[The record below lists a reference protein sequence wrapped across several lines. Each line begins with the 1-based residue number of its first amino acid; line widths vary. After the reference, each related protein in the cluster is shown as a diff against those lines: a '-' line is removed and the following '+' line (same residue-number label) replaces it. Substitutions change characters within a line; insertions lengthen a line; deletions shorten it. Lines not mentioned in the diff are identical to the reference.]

1 MKPLADAFRK
11 GLQVV
16 TRYGLIAQVL
26 RMIAS
31 SSERVVH
38 SGSEG
43 DPIKHALH
51 LAADACEQVDQ
62 AESELQEATIYAAQL
77 WYLLDRAAATL
88 DTQPYPTDL
97 PEGEALDAWTL
108 ENEIRVVLQAESH
121 PAGRLLLDELHAARI
136 AMRAASA
143 LAAAQRG
150 GDGEQIPRCLAV
162 FEQASRAYRAVWQG
176 WATDADAGAVP

>member
-1 MKPLADAFRK
+1 
-11 GLQVV
+11 V
-16 TRYGLIAQVL
+16 TRYGLTAQVL

-31 SSERVVH
+31 SSERVVY

-62 AESELQEATIYAAQL
+62 AEFELQEATIYAAHL
-77 WYLLDRAAATL
+77 WYLLDRAAAIL

-108 ENEIRVVLQAESH
+108 VNEIRVALQADSH
-121 PAGRLLLDELHAARI
+121 PAGRVLLDELRAARV

-143 LAAAQRG
+143 LATAQRG
-150 GDGEQIPRCLAV
+150 GDEEQISRCLAV
-162 FEQASRAYRAVWQG
+162 FEQARRAYKAAGQGRA
-176 WATDADAGAVP
+176 ADAEAGAVP

>member
-1 MKPLADAFRK
+1 
-11 GLQVV
+11 V
-16 TRYGLIAQVL
+16 TRYGLIAEAL

-51 LAADACEQVDQ
+51 VAANACEQVDR
-62 AESELQEATIYAAQL
+62 AESELQEAAIYAAQL
-77 WYLLDRAAATL
+77 WYLLDRAAAIL

-108 ENEIRVVLQAESH
+108 VNEIRVALQAESH
-121 PAGRLLLDELHAARI
+121 PAGWVLLSELRAARVAI
-136 AMRAASA
+136 RAASA
-143 LAAAQRG
+143 LADAERG
-150 GDGEQIPRCLAV
+150 SDAGQISRCLAV
-162 FEQASRAYRAVWQG
+162 FEQTSRAYK
-176 WATDADAGAVP
+176 AGAQARVTGADEGVVP

>member
-1 MKPLADAFRK
+1 MLT
-11 GLQVV
+11 GSV
-16 TRYGLIAQVL
+16 TAQVL

-31 SSERVVH
+31 SSDCVVH

-51 LAADACEQVDQ
+51 VAADACEQVDQ

-77 WYLLDRAAATL
+77 WYLLDRAAAIL

-97 PEGEALDAWTL
+97 PGGEALDAWTL
-108 ENEIRVVLQAESH
+108 VNEIRVVLQAESH
-121 PAGRLLLDELHAARI
+121 PAGRMLLDELRAARV

-143 LAAAQRG
+143 LGAAQRG
-150 GDGEQIPRCLAV
+150 CDAEQISRCLSV
-162 FEQASRAYRAVWQG
+162 FEQASRAYKAAGQRRT
-176 WATDADAGAVP
+176 TDADAGAVP